1 MNDFVLSCCS
11 TADLKKEHFERRNIP
26 YICFHYE
33 LDGIDYR
40 DDLGQTMAFE
50 DFYRAMSNGAETK
63 TSQINAEEY
72 EEYFETFLKKGKD
85 ILHVTLSSGISG
97 SINSAMIAKS
107 GLEEKYPEVTYVRVG
122 ERGVGV
128 AFRKGIE
135 LNTCDIVGYMDI
147 DLSTDLKYLGKTI
160 KMFQKYHQL
169 QYVNGSR
176 FSKNSDTKGRKWYR
190 KITSMGLVILLK
202 TIFRMKA
209 TDAVCGFTW
218 LRKEA
223 AEELVKESSN
233 DNGWFYTIEFLLRA
247 ERKGMKIY
255 DMPVEW
261 QEDYDTTVKIW
272 KTIKNYLVRI
282 YKLKK
287 AFIQED
293 KKKK

>member
-1 MNDFVLSCCS
+1 MEQLSINLLFPVLNERLRLERGIENCM
-11 TADLKKEHFERRNIP
+11 AYLKKNITIP
-26 YICFHYE
+26 YQLTI
-33 LDGIDYR
+33 LDNGS
-40 DDLGQTMAFE
+40 E
-50 DFYRAMSNGAETK
+50 DETPE
-63 TSQINAEEY
+63 I
-72 EEYFETFLKKGKD
+72 GKR
-85 ILHVTLSSGISG
+85 
-97 SINSAMIAKS
+97 
-107 GLEEKYPEVTYVRVG
+107 LEEKYPEVTYVRVG

-160 KMFQKYHQL
+160 KMFQKYPKL

-176 FSKNSDTKGRKWYR
+176 FSKDSDTKGRKWYR

-218 LRKEA
+218 IRKEA

-247 ERKGMKIY
+247 ERKDMKIY

-282 YKLKK
+282 YQLKK

-293 KKKK
+293 RKKK